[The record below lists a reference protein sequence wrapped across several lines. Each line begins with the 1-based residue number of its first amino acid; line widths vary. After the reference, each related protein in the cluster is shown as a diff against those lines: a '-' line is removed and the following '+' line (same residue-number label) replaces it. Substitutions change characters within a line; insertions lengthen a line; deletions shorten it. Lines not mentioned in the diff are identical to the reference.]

1 MSTIT
6 AARSLLRPSAI
17 APRALQQPSAL
28 FSTSRRLRASNP
40 KPESDQNPSY
50 PAFSLKS
57 IVPNPRA
64 RMVFWGVFAVLAT
77 MEGLA
82 WFKFLPKV
90 MGKEEASTTGEE
102 DSKA

>member
-1 MSTIT
+1 MSAIT
-6 AARSLLRPSAI
+6 TTRALLRPSI
-17 APRALQQPSAL
+17 ARRALRQPSSPL
-28 FSTSRRLRASNP
+28 STSRLLRASR
-40 KPESDQNPSY
+40 PEPGPEQNPSY

-77 MEGLA
+77 IEGLA

-90 MGKEEASTTGEE
+90 MGREEAAVGGEGG
-102 DSKA
+102 SKA